1 MTIIKQDI
9 KTQDM
14 KREVREIRETARK
27 IAVSKEVARHFF
39 KTLGLQIVNS
49 QRVLQGLQGLV
60 AQQFVDVVKV
70 CPAPDYVLCPDVI
83 PMPCTV

>member
-1 MTIIKQDI
+1 MITSIHGLTLLVANGLKKLPFSTIAG
-9 KTQDM
+9 TP
-14 KREVREIRETARK
+14 
-27 IAVSKEVARHFF
+27 

-70 CPAPDYVLCPDVI
+70 GPAPDYVLCPDVI